1 MSKIKSLLKD
11 KESVLVFDVDGVLAI
26 LEFGEHTHFRLNDDD
41 WNKEILNGK
50 NFYTEDKVSKK
61 MQDFLKTKNMKMI
74 YVITKSY
81 SDKEGLQKRKYVNKY
96 YGILEEN
103 VYYVESNKDKLSK
116 INEIKEKYKNLDDEK
131 VIMIDDTVEV
141 LNDVMENSNFS
152 TCHISSFLDI

>member
-11 KESVLVFDVDGVLAI
+11 KESVLVFDIDGVLAVI
-26 LEFGEHTHFRLNDDD
+26 EFGEHTHFRLNDDD
-41 WNKEILNGK
+41 WNKQILEGN

-61 MQDFLKTKNMKMI
+61 MQDFLKTKDMKKV
-74 YVITKSY
+74 YVITKCFNE
-81 SDKEGLQKRKYVNKY
+81 KEGIFKKDYANTY
-96 YGILEEN
+96 YNIPKEN
-103 VYYVESNKDKLSK
+103 VYYVKSKKDKLNK
-116 INEIKEKYKNLDDEK
+116 IKEIKSNYPNIEDEK